1 MILIP
6 PPLLLLLSLLAVC
19 PFESKKDLADG
30 LHRRRY
36 TALDVLYFMKA
47 KKPNIMKL
55 IDDYKQD
62 AAPPP
67 PDLLERFFPC
77 ILKGIPDVDKEPT
90 MYADCRLLVVPGPSQ
105 RPGLLNWELMHNF
118 LQNQIENRGYE
129 LQRLQTAYKDDSDT
143 KECIVEVMAYESS
156 MFSLDMPDTL
166 SNTYP
171 HALVATQMDADT
183 VENERHRVLDQLVD
197 IAHRFASAALAV
209 NEYPHV
215 RYVQSSRG
223 VAEHVARSLVAKF
236 REFRDTHPNFQPWGD
251 NNNNRNNSN
260 NDDNSSSSSSSN
272 AKNSSKRSG
281 SPNESA
287 VVLVLDRVDDLVPAL
302 LHDVTYQSLVS
313 DLLDHEPTTPFKHT
327 YNRNGIKITKDVMLD
342 ETDPVWRLI
351 RNDDMG
357 TAMEALE
364 DAWKVIAERK
374 EARSKLDR
382 NDPGD
387 LRELMSVLAGD
398 EKLVEEKV
406 ALHYRI
412 SSRIVEAY
420 EQLNLQDVMT
430 LEQVLVTGCDSE
442 GTSISTKKVETE
454 LRQML
459 SNSKLNSMHK
469 TRLLLIWLICNR
481 NIDNRTKQDLISIAD
496 LDPEDKSAILN
507 VPDLHIPANRTS
519 SEPRAEGAPF
529 FDDTAIARNKKMAKE
544 VKKLCRYIPKAEE
557 IVKNLIEDT
566 LSEDA
571 YPWVRAPPAQSNGKD
586 GNGKNGGAAAYDARN
601 LEPMMAM
608 NIAHGEVVNRFTAA
622 AMQAGPNDTSNA
634 KSRATKKSRFTKDGD
649 ANSNVGNSSGSGS
662 SNANPGDAILNR
674 YLEPVKPKYYQG
686 SRIFVFFIGGV
697 TQLEMAALDKLSKET
712 NREIIVGGTSIV
724 TPRDFLEQL
733 TLTDPDSGKDDN
745 DRGLGTGIGDMLK
758 GSGIEDF

>member
-1 MILIP
+1 MCCFYSV
-6 PPLLLLLSLLAVC
+6 LSIAVC
-19 PFESKKDLADG
+19 PFESKKDIAEG

-67 PDLLERFFPC
+67 PDLLERLFPC

-90 MYADCRLLVVPGPSQ
+90 MYADCRLLVIPGPSQ
-105 RPGLLNWELMHNF
+105 RPGILNWELMHKF

-129 LQRLQTAYKDDSDT
+129 LQRLADAYKDDNDT

-183 VENERHRVLDQLVD
+183 VENERHRVLDHLVD
-197 IAHRFASAALAV
+197 IAHRFASSVLTV

-223 VAEHVARSLVAKF
+223 VAEHVARSLVGKL
-236 REFRDTHPNFQPWGD
+236 REYRDTHPNFQPWGD
-251 NNNNRNNSN
+251 RNNN
-260 NDDNSSSSSSSN
+260 NDDNSSSTSSSN
-272 AKNSSKRSG
+272 KNKRNG
-281 SPNESA
+281 SPNEPA
-287 VVLVLDRVDDLVPAL
+287 IVLVIDRVDDLVPAL

-327 YNRNGIKITKDVMLD
+327 YTRNGIKITKDVMLD

-357 TAMEALE
+357 TAMESLE

-398 EKLVEEKV
+398 EKLVEEKI

-442 GTSISTKKVETE
+442 GTSISTKKVEAE

-459 SNSKLNSMHK
+459 TNSKLNSLHK
-469 TRLLLIWLICNR
+469 TRLILIWLICNR
-481 NIDNRTKQDLISIAD
+481 NIDNRTKNDLISIAE
-496 LDPEDKSAILN
+496 LDEEDKIAILN
-507 VPDLHIPANRTS
+507 VPDLHIPANRSS

-529 FDDTAIARNKKMAKE
+529 FDDAAISRNKKMAKE

-557 IVKNLIEDT
+557 IVKNLIDDT

-571 YPWVRAPPAQSNGKD
+571 YPWVRAPPSQSNSKENG
-586 GNGKNGGAAAYDARN
+586 GGKNSGAAAYDARN

-622 AMQAGPNDTSNA
+622 AMQAGPNDASTA
-634 KSRATKKSRFTKDGD
+634 KSRATKKSRFTKDD
-649 ANSNVGNSSGSGS
+649 ANSNVGGS
-662 SNANPGDAILNR
+662 SSSSNGNNANPGDLILNR
-674 YLEPVKPKYYQG
+674 YLEPIKPKYYDG
-686 SRIFVFFIGGV
+686 CRIFVFFIGGV

-712 NREIIVGGTSIV
+712 NREIIIGGTSIL